1 MLGLPGFRF
10 VSVAEVGGAVQLQL
24 HGRERPGCGYS
35 GSGGARPRCH
45 PGNLVETSFVEK
57 AFHESRASPPGIQY

>member
-1 MLGLPGFRF
+1 M
-10 VSVAEVGGAVQLQL
+10 QL

-57 AFHESRASPPGIQY
+57 AFYESRASPPSIQYSFNKQIAELVKEGYLIVVE